1 MKQQFDLAGHPH
13 IALCDLLK
21 LAGLAESGGRAKQL
35 IAEGKVL
42 RNQQTETRKTAK
54 IVAGDNIRLGDSE
67 INVINSEL

>member
-1 MKQQFDLAGHPH
+1 MKQQFDLAGHPY

-42 RNQQTETRKTAK
+42 RNQQPETRKTAK
-54 IVAGDNIRLGDSE
+54 IIAGDSIRLGDSE